1 MLFRSNMLLYALDND
16 LKEESD
22 KIKADAHLMIAV
34 SYIASD
40 ELYRLEKIKEHAA
53 LWKELGGI
61 SVNIFDDDINKK
73 MTSLLTYTAYNENT
87 GVVEIL
93 RDSAEKGFMDL
104 VLSKGGIYNYLND
117 DDYIPV
123 TVMKRGDK
131 YALNPFFIEYENT
144 GIDTY
149 MADIVEPLH
158 KINNNHYDLQKKYDV
173 LYDNPVYILAL
184 NGAVYTVEINNGMP
198 LKAEFRNPA
207 YFRTGYL
214 NREIGRASCRERV

>member
-1 MLFRSNMLLYALDND
+1 MLLLFLTETANFGKYCFPEGSFEQDKIYKNDIRNKCYADFEKGTRFYNKVNLSLLKARNMLLYALDND

-131 YALNPFFIEYENT
+131 YALNPALIH
-144 GIDTY
+144 IW
-149 MADIVEPLH
+149 
-158 KINNNHYDLQKKYDV
+158 Q
-173 LYDNPVYILAL
+173 ILWSL
-184 NGAVYTVEINNGMP
+184 CI
-198 LKAEFRNPA
+198 K
-207 YFRTGYL
+207 
-214 NREIGRASCRERV
+214 